1 MSTNTGSADGGN
13 VVVEVGQ
20 ILSGNVVFQGGL
32 FNRGLLSPGNSPG
45 MVNVSEF
52 TQGSEG
58 TTLIEI
64 GGTAGPGIDPNGWDQ
79 INVSGLARLG
89 GTVEIQLY
97 GGFVPSLGNSFQIF
111 TWTSVEGEFANWL
124 GTASIPGHPTWS
136 FKPNYSATGLTLT
149 VVETPALTGEATGA
163 INTGLGT
170 LANVSNALE
179 GLEAFA
185 ESIPMVGTSVASL
198 IDPQTAILNAVQAR
212 ISSLLA
218 TLPRVSQV
226 TSAIEGWDGTNYAGF
241 TAEVKGVLGHYGS
254 SGAEPVWWDI
264 NLELSPAAANRS
276 LQNLVGAVFGA
287 MFTGTPTVNVS
298 SAVVLD
304 ISFGYASG
312 TGFFV
317 GVRSI
322 GLRARI
328 NATGLSGFGFSFN
341 TPGGPQSLNVNGGSI
356 NLDAAVLATPDDS
369 ILTGGRITQTT
380 LSGLTAS
387 NIGNAFNLNKIGTLD
402 AALPLTGSL
411 SFAGFSLSGTYVV
424 RIQSDDLFTRAPE
437 LSLGVASTL
446 TIMGQTLTGTFTFR
460 NTGTQTVLEAENVSF
475 QLGAGAS
482 RVLSVQNGSGKFA
495 LIGSDLAG
503 VLTLDFALG
512 PAIPNITLS
521 ATGLSLALNTS
532 ESAVSEIGGTI
543 VDLPAGRYYRVR
555 GHGIIG
561 LTTPQASLEG
571 DFAFEPRD
579 ADSNPGNGYEEV
591 AVGVANLSFGFG
603 DGTNPILNVTNGT
616 GAFVF
621 RSQGIVG
628 SASATVAFA
637 VSSLGLSG
645 SFSVSLNNSNT
656 AYNQTFN
663 VNGTT
668 VTVNVPAGP
677 FLRVGATSASITVQG
692 IGVTGNFT
700 FERTQTTTGG
710 EWVVTVAATG
720 LSLNL
725 GATASN
731 LLNVTGGS
739 GAFIIT
745 STSLAGTASAT
756 VSLNV
761 PGVTLGGSFAVNINN
776 STSAVSET
784 VNVGASTITIDLP
797 AGPYLRVSGTGVS
810 LGFLGTALTGN
821 FTFEQRTS
829 QSGARMITVSASS
842 VSLNF
847 GTSLLTADNGNG
859 FFAINDAGIAGKGAI
874 TVHVNAFGTGF
885 SHTFDWAFNTTGSS
899 VNQVFGNPTALDLPA
914 GPFNKLDSGP
924 TPITINVPI
933 GSYTQSISGRFIIT
947 LVNGTPGYLA
957 VAASDVSATIGSG
970 TIGLQVSQGSGAFV
984 IYSSGIAGEVKVQSA
999 SLNNADVLNITA
1011 QNLKLQLNNTGADVG
1026 DSSPVVVPI
1035 NDNPADNVSIKF
1047 VGPYYHNYLAV
1058 AGTAEITG
1066 IVGAI
1071 TLGGNFVIERAQ
1083 IDTNGDSIPESVFK
1097 LGVTDLHFSLNAGSL
1112 SVVSFDHGTGA
1123 MVLSSAGLAADADL
1137 QFETGLVQL
1146 SGTIRLKLNTTGAAV
1161 NNTSVTTPG
1170 GTRVLSLASGKYVQ
1184 VSVDGHLHIG
1194 SFALPFQLVVKV
1206 ADGNVEFRRASDNV
1220 LLVAVDSAGN
1230 FTLGPPLAAIANFD
1244 FAKASPIEWVVLLRQ
1259 LGQWF
1264 DSIRDSSLFDVEIPF
1279 TGGKTIGEAFDWSQ
1293 LFLDSI
1299 YKYMVSIEL
1308 QSRSMFD
1315 TTVNEGPLDATHGRL
1330 KIQLGEEPSVI
1341 LSIKDTVGD
1350 TNKRDGNELVT
1361 LINSAIAAA
1370 ALGGR
1375 LVARTN
1381 KDKRVVI
1388 ALTEN
1393 EIAKGTTLALVEA
1406 DDAVAALGFEP
1417 GNGLLVE
1424 RWSTEDF
1431 FSAMADVLNDGA
1443 LDGDGGAVYDPKQRV
1458 YTYLLD
1464 LTANYNTND
1473 LFGSSTLPF
1482 KFDISL
1488 GPIGSAALEGA
1499 LEFSAT
1505 VGFQLT
1511 LGFDLGAA
1519 EVPRVFTSGMVP
1531 VPANGK
1537 LSADAHF
1544 GIYLN
1549 EAEPNPTG
1557 SFSTLFPITLPLG
1570 LTSGNNSIENLAED
1584 LNQVFATVS
1593 YAGGKLSDVIIA
1605 QKAGNGLAISAKP
1618 DKLGIINRI
1627 IVISPKNDP
1636 FATEMGFGME
1646 AVDLNPVND
1655 PLDES
1660 DHIFVSIATSP
1671 MKGLFI
1677 DDAKLTGALSINT
1690 TAAGIK
1696 GSINFGFVEIS
1707 TSGGAFGTLAYDGV
1721 TPAPISATLSIENQ
1735 TTGEKRFYINELL
1748 ANTSSNNISNLGPAF
1763 DFDGSLLARLA
1774 NISVGG
1780 LGFSFPLGSNPEIS
1794 IWIPDIK
1801 ELNYNA
1807 NPYDPATNNKGI
1819 FLTYPNLGNLEN
1831 FTSINF
1837 TQIVKALK
1845 MIADTLSQLSA
1856 FSFLDEPLPFVN
1868 VSVNDMLD
1876 YASKFADLIDAAAS
1890 SGSQSSLQKTLAE
1903 LERQIELLFNLNPDT
1918 LTVSLDEN
1926 GAPAA
1931 SLVTAGGSATTKSSL
1946 IVNYNGDNNAF
1957 TITAENNGSA
1967 LNGSTIRVVGD
1978 SAITDASA
1986 RVVWDAN
1993 AKRLTIKI
2001 NPGKTTAS
2009 AIVTAINAASS
2020 PWNASLAPPDGSG
2033 PNTGNGTIT
2042 TVALKFSFVFSTAYA
2057 NSLPFQL
2064 DLKDLLGKLA
2074 GDNPTIRSFLDLA
2087 TTLVQIKGEGQIT
2100 VSASAT
2106 LRLDFGLDVSMP
2118 GTAKP
2123 FFYDSTGVNL
2133 LARVTGTNI
2142 NIEASLG
2149 SVFGIF
2155 IKNGRVTLDRD
2166 GDPNTGPPT
2175 DRGAEFILALKKR
2188 SSGRYYFDENWFN
2201 LDNIDLRLE
2210 GGVSAQLPIYAPF
2223 ESTPLSGSA
2232 DNNGDGYP
2240 DNYLVIEIPDL
2251 VTLFI
2256 SEAVSTRAAGSQKT
2270 VKFAGLNN
2278 DILVKSDGTYVD
2290 YKIVFLDTLSG
2301 NNANA
2306 SFNTGTNTL
2315 TVNIDAGV
2323 TTAAVALNAIKT
2335 ATGAAGHFAPSALT
2349 ADDDGNPATTTNN
2362 GTGKLEKV
2370 FIVTPNFSSLFD
2382 GLEICDVIANS
2393 LDEILAGLD
2402 KLLGWIEDGLNEIV
2416 FNTDLPL
2423 VGKGL
2428 KGAANFISDFRNGL
2442 LRELREEI
2450 DAAGGNGLT
2459 AMENAIKKAL
2469 WNSLGPGGLNWL
2481 VDYETGDPL
2490 DVSAGFSQLDV
2501 TLDCETGLKVNI
2513 RIAKSVALLDTTQN
2527 PIDFD
2532 IGVPGFGLEVDGNVV
2547 VSLGFDLKFGFGVDL
2562 TNGFYFNTSAP
2573 ASDPELKIYF
2583 RAEIPG
2589 LHAAGQLLFLQLD
2602 VMDDTNSP
2610 SFFEGAFEVDLA
2622 DPNHDNKLTM
2632 AELFSSG
2639 TRFKDII
2646 HAVLGAEADVNLN
2659 LIASFGGNT
2668 AFPRVLADFHLGW
2681 TFDTNQG
2688 AGDPQIAFTNIRLD
2702 LGTFISDFLGPI
2714 LKEIRK
2720 VTEPVQPIIDIVTAR
2735 LPVISDLAGQTITL
2749 LDLAE
2754 VFGLLEPSTVDFIQ
2768 GVLDVVKLINKL
2780 EGLGEG
2786 TILIPFGSFNLL
2798 EGSDGRRTNIQ
2809 ALENIAGR
2817 TMDDIATMAAAAT
2830 SSGASSTYTSAVSSF
2845 ASDVGSLK
2853 NFSIPIFD
2861 NPAELFNLFIGEPVR
2876 LIEWRMPTFKF
2887 KFTYTQKIP
2896 IYPPLYAQF
2905 GGTIGADINIGFGYD
2920 TYGIQK
2926 YISSEDKNWVD
2937 ILDGFYVLDFDAS
2950 GNERPELRLYGELF
2964 AGASINLVIVEAGVR
2979 GGLGFELT
2987 FDLNDVNDDGK
2998 VRVSEII
3005 ANAQQDPRCIFDIAG
3020 RIYLFLE
3027 AFLKIDLF
3035 FFSIDKTWRFAEIT
3049 LFSFEITCP
3058 QPVLAEFSGTDLLIN
3073 IGKRAPDRL
3082 EIDTTDGSE
3091 TFIIK
3096 HTGGTAGDETVE
3108 VQWANYKQTFE
3119 HVGRIV
3125 VPDAGQ
3131 GDDYLDFRGVLS
3143 TVEVHGGPGDDT
3155 IFLGDGKDSKAFGDD
3170 GNDTI
3175 TASSNTDVT
3184 GVEIHGGAGNDI
3196 LVAGPTAIKIWGDA
3210 GNDTITG
3217 SPEADELYGDDGTGT
3232 SSDGNDTIDAGDGDD
3247 FVCGGLGN
3255 DTIEGGPGNDWIR
3268 GDGGNDII
3276 RGSRGDDILEGG
3288 PGDDKLYGSS
3298 GNDLLLG
3305 GAGSDWANG
3314 HGGIDLLVG
3323 DDDPANPIAI
3333 NGLPITQSNLV
3344 AIRAVIA
3351 AIPTNGITV
3360 RNIPGGTSSAVGN
3373 DILIGGGNV
3382 DVLFGGPGND
3392 FLYGGNFLN
3401 NGETEPI
3408 EEDDNDFFDGG
3419 PGDDTIFGDDSMG
3432 KTGDRDTGIAI
3443 QSAIFF
3449 DLNKNGIKDA
3459 DELGFGGVTVT
3470 LYRNDNLFIGETK
3483 TDVDGSFKFTGLDP
3497 DRYYMTFSSVAGM
3510 NFITQFGGS
3519 APDAESASNDS
3530 DVYPTGPLK
3539 GRTPDFQLTFDET
3552 ERNVTAGYE
3561 GDPLVSINDVSVAEG
3576 NSGQTT
3582 VTLTVTLSG
3591 PQRTTVTLDYRT
3603 EDGNDPVDQY
3613 RNATAASGDYI
3624 ATSGTLTFA
3633 PGETSKTINVV
3644 VLGDVTYEPHQQFR
3658 VILSNP
3664 STGIKLPATPET
3676 TALVTIT
3683 NDDPVPAISIADY
3696 VPPST
3701 LLANG
3706 QRVYIVPENTTA
3718 EFIVSLSNP
3727 SEYEISVWYLVDSDY
3742 SCACGENPAKP
3753 YPAFSDGDYVQPA
3766 PAKITFKPG
3775 EMFKSVKVQYRDD
3788 DLDEPDERI
3797 YVDLFNPA
3805 YARIND
3811 GRAYGI
3817 IPDDDKP
3824 VSVSIHKPG
3833 EPLVFSTTVDE
3844 GDWGYTSVSIELSLS
3859 KVSGHK
3865 ITVSY
3870 ATSPGTAVEAVY
3882 KDDPGNGPDYEPNPN
3897 DSMPESQQTIVFE
3910 PGELSRTIRV
3920 KVFGDT
3926 RREPDEIFFVNL
3938 INADNADIAA
3948 NPPLESNHYTIT
3960 IKNDDSFTHDVGP
3973 WSVFFGSLGYEVQEP
3988 DSGVAY
3994 ANITIHRTPGSSQPV
4009 AVFYTTNGT
4018 ATAGADYGALFR
4030 QLVYFAGNETTKVV
4044 RIPIY
4049 ADDLSEGDE
4058 TVFLY
4063 LRNPTG
4069 GNVRAAPDTA
4079 TLTIHDADVPV
4090 VSVHAP
4096 VLGVFYDDVDNVWKL
4111 VRGVNEGTG
4120 AGSTTAQ
4127 FTISLDKPAPP
4138 GGVTV
4143 DWATVR
4149 STALAAYDYT
4159 SASGTAFIPEGDT
4172 NTTVD
4177 VTITRDAEPELTEQ
4191 FYLRLSNPVRAT
4203 LSEKKSI
4210 AACPIYDDDL
4220 YPVEGM
4226 VFYDTNGNGFLD
4238 IGEKGIADVSVTITW
4253 TENGVQKQTTVKTG
4267 KGANA
4272 GKYTANVHLGQVS
4285 ISVDGTTVKSPYQDE
4300 SWPLLTFPLFG
4311 SGAYTTTTNNEV
4323 QTERFDGVSGI
4334 SPFTPVGYKNSFSLT
4349 LPEKAKAV
4357 GRGGTDD
4364 TIFGGP
4370 GNDTI
4375 DAGAG
4380 DDHVIGGHWQTATD
4394 TNMPV
4399 NKTAYDATVVTV
4411 TKDTD
4416 LHAVY
4421 GLPAGTQLH
4430 PIYDSGP
4437 VFSVTPQ
4444 LFPGSISG
4452 EIWLDKNGN
4461 NVQNAA
4467 DTLFTEGVLVVLLDA
4482 VGNPVNAVFS
4492 TDGKYSFTNLFV
4504 DPDHPTAQTKYVVQF
4519 ELPDGYTFVEPNQGD
4534 PDPDKDTTGTDSD
4547 AEFVNRTRAIAISAA
4562 SPTKSS
4568 IDAGVISTSALIL
4581 GSTYQFNRGT
4591 YSVSEVKPGY
4601 VEIIVTRK
4609 DTSVPGVV
4617 VVKTHDGTGPNGA
4630 KSSPDTTRNYEATTG
4645 ILVFDIGEQVKTLR
4659 IPVFNRQLGFTEF
4672 RYFTLT
4678 LNDATGRPYDTATVY
4693 IVGEANPTIT
4703 DDDNIQGGADWDI
4716 ILGDSGNIPG
4726 YAVVAEYADI
4736 GAPAKLGH
4744 IRLFGGPGND
4754 TIDAGIGA
4762 DYIDG
4767 QLGDDVLAG
4776 GDGVDIVIG
4785 SLGDD
4790 RITVGQGDD
4799 DIRGDHGKDTVV
4811 SVRSVPGIVLSPT
4824 SLVHQQIQLGSY
4836 VTLNEHILH
4845 DTFEV
4850 AELTGDSQANRF
4862 ELQNWTTTA
4871 FIAGAGG
4878 KDTLVAESNTDM
4890 ILKDASMYEKI
4901 VFAFLYG
4908 FRKDA
4913 SINLPTGVTYHL
4925 SSLENV
4931 ILAGGA
4937 ASNTINAAGY
4947 SRPVTFVATPGNDTY
4962 IGGSS
4967 NDTFKFVADSP
4978 LDTITI
4984 TGNGGADTLDFTD
4997 TASGLIV
5004 HLETLNSSQNIN
5016 GNLTLILKDYIENVT
5031 GGSGN
5036 DKLYGN
5042 ALDNVLIGGPGDD
5055 LLAGGPGSEIYVF
5068 DTDVAWGMETIVE
5081 QMSDSGTDVLDFS
5094 PTTSQRINLNMG
5106 ILDAFQSVNLNLQ
5119 LKLVGEGIEEVFGG
5133 ALDDIIRGNGNN
5145 NILHGGAGNDLLDG
5159 KGGDDILDGGPG
5171 NDTLIGGEGTD
5182 TIDGAANANFTLTN
5196 KKLVRGTEEDSLDS
5210 IEIANLT
5217 GGSGANSFTLTGWTG
5232 TGSINGAG
5240 GIDTIIWEADAN
5252 FVLTDASVEMTIG
5265 ATSTSMTLSSVE
5277 RATLVGGQSA
5287 NTLNASGF
5295 SGRATLIGN
5304 EGNDTLIGGSGADI
5318 LRGGPG
5324 NDALTGNRGN
5334 DILDGGAGD
5343 NSISEDLSAATW
5355 NVSFVL
5361 QNNLLFITQHDPAP
5375 FPTDD
5380 SITEVDTLIGIE
5392 TASIIGSS
5400 KDDSFDV
5407 SGWTAGSLVIQ
5418 AAGGNDTVKLNIPS
5432 PKDPSQHGSSATITN
5447 SGVTFT
5453 NSESLIFFDS
5463 VEQAIITGTADDDT
5477 IDASAF
5483 TGTALIYGK
5492 AGNDIIIPG
5501 PGANWLEGGD
5511 GNDTFIFLQDGQ
5523 AGMDINV
5530 VVGGNSDGSD
5540 NGIDTLDLSAFS
5552 LDLTIDLSILGATQ
5566 TAATDELLLYFVL
5579 PDIENIIGGAGD
5591 DMLIGNDLDN
5601 TFTGGP
5607 GENFI
5612 HGAGGKNTIVE
5623 TADTDFT
5630 LTDTEITIAGVSTT
5644 LFNIQKAVL
5653 TGGPSDNSIDASG
5666 FTGQTTLIGLGGNDF
5681 LSGGAGADTL
5691 IGGAGDDILS
5701 GNAGNDVYQ
5710 FNVDEP
5716 LGADFIL
5723 ESPGAAFGS
5732 DTLDFSPST
5741 TSGVTIDL
5749 SLTTQQTVHPTNLKL
5764 TLSDATSI
5772 ERLIGTANPDI
5783 LIGNSVDNIFVG
5795 GLGDDTI
5802 IGNGGAHDTIWE
5814 TRDANFKLSDA
5825 SLQIGA
5831 ESDTLIDIHNAILVG
5846 GKSNNIIDATEF
5858 SGVAWL
5864 FGMDGNDT
5872 LYGGSGDDILVGGN
5886 GDDTLRGNGGND
5898 NLSGGRG
5905 NDTYIFDLS
5914 FDQGKDTLL
5923 ELPLEGYADTLV
5935 GIGLS
5940 GLVVDLHTAAPQN
5953 FPNLELTLLLP
5964 STVEF
5969 SF

>member
-1 MSTNTGSADGGN
+1 MFNA
-13 VVVEVGQ
+13 
-20 ILSGNVVFQGGL
+20 GL
-32 FNRGLLSPGNSPG
+32 VSPGNSPG
-45 MVNVSEF
+45 VVNVSEF

-89 GTVEIQLY
+89 GTVQIQLY
-97 GGFVPSLGNSFQIF
+97 GGFVPSLGNSFLIF
-111 TWTSVEGEFANWL
+111 TWTTAEGEFANWL

-136 FKPNYSATGLTLT
+136 FKPTYSATGLTLT
-149 VVETPALTGEATGA
+149 VVETPALTGDATGA
-163 INTGLGT
+163 INAGLGT

-179 GLEAFA
+179 GLGAFA
-185 ESIPMVGTSVASL
+185 ESIPMIGTGVASL
-198 IDPQTAILNAVQAR
+198 IDPQTAILNAIQGR

-226 TSAIEGWDGTNYAGF
+226 TSSIEGWDGTNYAGF
-241 TAEVKGVLGHYGS
+241 TADVKGVLGHYGS

-264 NLELSPAAANRS
+264 NLELSPAAVNRS
-276 LQNLVGAVFGA
+276 LQDVLGGVFGA
-287 MFTGTPTVNVS
+287 MFNGSPTVNVS

-304 ISFGYASG
+304 ISFGYESG

-341 TPGGPQSLNVNGGSI
+341 TPGGTQSLNVNGGSI
-356 NLDAAVLATPDDS
+356 NLDAAVLATPDES
-369 ILTGGRITQTT
+369 ILTGGRITQST
-380 LSGLTAS
+380 LAGLGAS

-402 AALPLTGSL
+402 AVLPLTGSL

-424 RIQSDDLFTRAPE
+424 YVQSDDLFTRAPE

-475 QLGAGAS
+475 QLGAGTR
-482 RVLSVQNGSGKFA
+482 RVLSVQNGFGTFA
-495 LIGSDLAG
+495 LIGGDLAG

-521 ATGLSLALNTS
+521 ATGLTLALNTS
-532 ESAVSEIGGTI
+532 ESAVSEIAGTT
-543 VDLPAGRYYRVR
+543 VNLPAGRYYRVR
-555 GHGIIG
+555 GHGLIG

-603 DGTNPILNVTNGT
+603 DGTNPILSVTNGT

-628 SASATVAFA
+628 SASATVALA
-637 VSSLGLSG
+637 VSGLGLSG

-656 AYNQTFN
+656 AYNQTLN
-663 VNGTT
+663 VNGTS

-677 FLRVGATSASITVQG
+677 FLRVSATSASLTVQG

-710 EWVVTVAATG
+710 EWVVTVAASG

-725 GATASN
+725 GATANN
-731 LLNVTGGS
+731 LLSVTGGS

-745 STSLAGTASAT
+745 ATSLAGTAGAT

-761 PGVTLGGSFAVNINN
+761 PGVTIGGSFAVSINN

-784 VNVGASTITIDLP
+784 VSVGASTVTIDLP

-810 LGFLGTALTGN
+810 LGFLGATLTGN

-829 QSGARMITVSASS
+829 QSGSRMITVTANS
-842 VSLNF
+842 VSFNF

-859 FFAINDAGIAGKGAI
+859 FFAINDAGIAGKGSI

-885 SHTFDWAFNTTGSS
+885 SHTFDWAFNTMGNA

-933 GSYTQSISGRFIIT
+933 DGDTQSISISGRFIIT
-947 LVNGTPGYLA
+947 LVNGTPGYLT
-957 VAASDVSATIGSG
+957 VAASDVSALIGSG

-999 SLNNADVLNITA
+999 SLSGAGVLNITA

-1026 DSSPVVVPI
+1026 NPSPVVVPI
-1035 NDNPADNVSIKF
+1035 NDNPADNVSIRF

-1066 IVGAI
+1066 ILEAI

-1083 IDTNGDSIPESVFK
+1083 IDTNGDSTLESVFK
-1097 LGVTDLHFSLNAGSL
+1097 LGVTDLHLSLNAGSL

-1146 SGTIRLKLNTTGAAV
+1146 SGTIGLKLNTTGAAV
-1161 NNTSVTTPG
+1161 NASVTTPN
-1170 GTRVLSLASGKYVQ
+1170 GTRALSLSSGNYVQ
-1184 VSVDGHLHIG
+1184 IAVDGHIHIG
-1194 SFALPFQLVVKV
+1194 SVALPFQLIVKV
-1206 ADGNVEFRRASDNV
+1206 AGDTVEFRRAGDNV

-1264 DSIRDSSLFDVEIPF
+1264 DSLRDSSLFDVEIPF
-1279 TGGKTIGEAFDWSQ
+1279 TGGKTLGDAFDWSK

-1299 YKYMVSIEL
+1299 YKYMVSVEL

-1315 TTVNEGPLDATHGRL
+1315 TTVNEGTLGDDDTSGEHHGIL
-1330 KIQLGEEPSVI
+1330 TIQLGEEPAVTLLI
-1341 LSIKDTVGD
+1341 QDDVGD
-1350 TNKRDGNELVT
+1350 NNTRDGNELVT
-1361 LINSAIAAA
+1361 LINTAIGAA
-1370 ALGGR
+1370 ALSGR
-1375 LVARTN
+1375 VVARIN

-1388 ALTEN
+1388 ALTED
-1393 EIAKGTTLALVEA
+1393 EIAKGTTLTLVEA
-1406 DDAVAALGFEP
+1406 DAAAAALGFEP
-1417 GNGLLVE
+1417 GTGVLVE
-1424 RWSTEDF
+1424 RWSTEGF
-1431 FSAMADVLNDGA
+1431 FSAMADILNDGT
-1443 LDGDGGAVYDPKQRV
+1443 LDGDGGAVYDPRQNV
-1458 YTYLLD
+1458 YTYLLN
-1464 LTANYNTND
+1464 LTKQYGTSD
-1473 LFGSSTLPF
+1473 LFGSPTLPF
-1482 KFDISL
+1482 NFDISL
-1488 GPIGSAALEGA
+1488 GPIGSAALNGA
-1499 LEFSAT
+1499 LEFTAT
-1505 VGFQLT
+1505 VGFQIT

-1549 EAEPNPTG
+1549 EAEPIPTA
-1557 SFSTLFPITLPLG
+1557 SYSTLFPITLPLG

-1677 DDAKLTGALSINT
+1677 QDATLTGALSINT
-1690 TAAGIK
+1690 TAAGIN

-1721 TPAPISATLSIENQ
+1721 TTAPISATLSIENQ

-1748 ANTSSNNISNLGPAF
+1748 SNTSSNNISNLGPAF
-1763 DFDGSLLARLA
+1763 EFGGSLLARLA

-1780 LGFSFPLGSNPEIS
+1780 LGFTFPLGSNPEIS
-1794 IWIPDIK
+1794 IWIPDIT
-1801 ELNYNA
+1801 ELNYNS
-1807 NPYDPATNNKGI
+1807 NPYDPETNNKGI
-1819 FLTYPNLGNLEN
+1819 FLTYPNLGNLDN
-1831 FTSINF
+1831 FTNLNF
-1837 TQIVKALK
+1837 TQIIKALN

-1868 VSVNDMLD
+1868 ISVNDMLD

-1903 LERQIELLFNLNPDT
+1903 LEHQIEVLFNLNPNT

-1931 SLVTAGGSATTKSSL
+1931 SLVTAGGSATAKSSL

-1957 TITAENNGSA
+1957 TITAKDNGSG

-2020 PWNASLAPPDGSG
+2020 PWNASLAPPDPSG
-2033 PNTGNGTIT
+2033 TNTGQGTIT

-2100 VSASAT
+2100 VSASAALT
-2106 LRLDFGLDVSMP
+2106 LDFGFDVSTP

-2123 FFYDSTGVNL
+2123 FFYDSTGVDL
-2133 LARVTGTNI
+2133 LAKVTGTNI

-2155 IKNGRVTLDRD
+2155 IKNGRVTLDKD
-2166 GDPNTGPPT
+2166 GDPDTGPPN
-2175 DRGAEFILALKKR
+2175 DRGAVFRLGLNKR

-2201 LDNIDLRLE
+2201 LDSIDLRLE
-2210 GGVSAQLPIYAPF
+2210 GGVSAQLPIFAPL
-2223 ESTPLSGSA
+2223 ESSPLSGSA
-2232 DNNGDGYP
+2232 DNNTDGYP

-2256 SEAVSTRAAGSQKT
+2256 SEAVSTRATGSQKT

-2278 DILVKSDGTYVD
+2278 DILVKSDGTYTD
-2290 YKIVFLDTLSG
+2290 FKIIFLDTLSG

-2306 SFNTGTNTL
+2306 SFNTATNTL

-2323 TTAAVALNAIKT
+2323 TTATVALNAIKT
-2335 ATGAAGHFAPSALT
+2335 ATGAAGHFAPTEL
-2349 ADDDGNPATTTNN
+2349 ADDDGNPTTTSND
-2362 GTGKLEKV
+2362 GTGKLEKL

-2382 GLEICDVIANS
+2382 GLQICDVIANS

-2428 KGAANFISDFRNGL
+2428 KGAANFISNFRNGL
-2442 LRELREEI
+2442 LRELQQEI
-2450 DAAGGNGLT
+2450 EAAGGNGLT

-2513 RIAKSVALLDTTQN
+2513 RIAKSIALLDTTEN

-2573 ASDPELKIYF
+2573 ASDPELRIYF

-2602 VMDDTNSP
+2602 VMDDSDSP

-2681 TFDTNQG
+2681 TFDTNNG
-2688 AGDPQIAFTNIRLD
+2688 AGDPQISFTNIRLD

-2735 LPVISDLAGQTITL
+2735 LPVISDLAGQKITL

-2754 VFGLLEPSTVDFIQ
+2754 LFGLLEPSTVDFIQ
-2768 GVLDVVKLINKL
+2768 GVLDVVSLINKL

-2809 ALENIAGR
+2809 ALENIASR
-2817 TMDDIATMAAAAT
+2817 TMDEIAAAAAAAT
-2830 SSGASSTYTSAVSSF
+2830 ASGASSTYTSAVSGF
-2845 ASDVGSLK
+2845 VSDVGSLS

-2876 LIEWRMPTFKF
+2876 LVEWRMPTFKF
-2887 KFTYTQKIP
+2887 KFNYTQKIP

-2950 GNERPELRLYGELF
+2950 GNEQPELRLYGELF
-2964 AGASINLVIVEAGVR
+2964 AGASINLVIVEAGVK

-3005 ANAQQDPRCIFDIAG
+3005 ANAQQDPRCIFDISG
-3020 RIYLFLE
+3020 KIYLFLE

-3058 QPVLAEFSGTDLLIN
+3058 QPVLAERSGTDLLIN
-3073 IGKRAPDRL
+3073 IGSRAPNRL
-3082 EIDTTDGSE
+3082 EIDTSDSSE

-3096 HTGGTAGDETVE
+3096 HTGGDAGDETVE

-3119 HVGRIV
+3119 HVGHIV
-3125 VPDAGQ
+3125 VSDAGQ

-3143 TVEVHGGPGDDT
+3143 TVEVHGGSGNDT

-3175 TASSNTDVT
+3175 TASPNTDVT

-3232 SSDGNDTIDAGDGDD
+3232 SSDGDDTIDAGDGNDL
-3247 FVCGGLGN
+3247 VRGGLGN

-3268 GDGGNDII
+3268 GDGGNDIV
-3276 RGSRGDDILEGG
+3276 RGSRGDDFLEGG
-3288 PGDDKLYGSS
+3288 TGDDKLYGSS

-3305 GAGSDWANG
+3305 GGGSDWANG
-3314 HGGIDLLVG
+3314 HGGIDLLIG
-3323 DDDPANPIAI
+3323 DDDPANPATI
-3333 NGLPITQSNLV
+3333 NSLPITQTNLD
-3344 AIRAVIA
+3344 AIRTAIA
-3351 AIPTNGITV
+3351 AIPTNGITL
-3360 RNIPGGTSSAVGN
+3360 RNIPGDTSTAIGN
-3373 DILIGGGNV
+3373 DILIGGGNI
-3382 DVLFGGPGND
+3382 DVLFGGPGDD

-3419 PGDDTIFGDDSMG
+3419 PGNDSIFGDDSMG

-3449 DLNKNGIKDA
+3449 DLNKNGLKDA

-3470 LYRNDNLFIGETK
+3470 LYRNDDLLIGSTK

-3510 NFITQFGGS
+3510 NFIAGGS
-3519 APDAESASNDS
+3519 APDAESAANDS

-3561 GDPLVSINDVSVAEG
+3561 GDPLVSINDVSVTEG
-3576 NSGQTT
+3576 NTGQTT

-3591 PQRTTVTLDYRT
+3591 PQRTTVTLNYRT
-3603 EDGNDPVDQY
+3603 KDGDAPPASH
-3613 RNATAASGDYI
+3613 RNAIADSGDYI
-3624 ATSGTLTFA
+3624 PTSGTLVFA

-3644 VLGDVTYEPHQQFR
+3644 VLGDITYEEHQQFQ

-3664 STGIKLPATPET
+3664 SAGIKLPTLPET
-3676 TALVTIT
+3676 TALVTII
-3683 NDDPVPAISIADY
+3683 NDDAVPQISIADY

-3706 QRVYIVPENTTA
+3706 QRVYTVPENTTA

-3727 SEYEISVWYLVDSDY
+3727 SEYDVTVWYLVDSDY

-3753 YPAFSDGDYVQPA
+3753 YPAYLDGDYNQPA
-3766 PAKITFKPG
+3766 PAEITFKAG
-3775 EMFKSVKVQYRDD
+3775 EMFKSIKVHYRDD

-3805 YARIND
+3805 YARISD

-3817 IPDDDKP
+3817 IPDDDAP

-3833 EPLVFSTTVDE
+3833 EPLVFSTAINE
-3844 GDWGYTSVSIELSLS
+3844 GSWGYTSVPIEVSLS

-3882 KDDPGNGPDYEPNPN
+3882 TDDPGNGPDYEPSPN
-3897 DSMPESQQTIVFE
+3897 DSMPKSQQTIVFA
-3910 PGELSRTIRV
+3910 PGELTRTIRV

-3926 RREPDEIFFVNL
+3926 RREPNETFFVNL

-3948 NPPLESNHYTIT
+3948 NPPNESNHYTIT
-3960 IKNDDSFTHDVGP
+3960 INNDDAFTHDIGP
-3973 WSVFFGSLGYEVQEP
+3973 WSVFFGSLDYEVQEP
-3988 DSGVAY
+3988 DSGIAY

-4018 ATAGADYGALFR
+4018 ATAGADYGELFR

-4090 VSVHAP
+4090 VSIRAP
-4096 VLGVFYDDVDNVWKL
+4096 LIGIFYDDVEKRFKV
-4111 VRGVNEGTG
+4111 VYGVNEGTG
-4120 AGSTTAQ
+4120 PGSTTAK

-4149 STALAAYDYT
+4149 GTALTGDDYT
-4159 SASGTAFIPEGDT
+4159 FASGTASIPENGT
-4172 NTTVD
+4172 TTTVE
-4177 VTITRDAEPELTEQ
+4177 VIITRDADPELTEQ
-4191 FYLRLSNPVRAT
+4191 FYVRLSSPVRAT
-4203 LSEKKSI
+4203 LAKKDFI

-4238 IGEKGIADVSVTITW
+4238 IGENGIADVSVTITW
-4253 TENGVQKQTTVKTG
+4253 MQSGIHKQTTVKTA
-4267 KGANA
+4267 KGIDA
-4272 GKYTANVHLGQVS
+4272 GKYTANVALGQVS
-4285 ISVDGTTVKSPYQDE
+4285 ISVDGTTVKSPFQDL
-4300 SWPLLTFPLFG
+4300 WPTLLFPLFG
-4311 SGAYTTTTNNEV
+4311 SGSYVTTTNNEV
-4323 QTERFDGVSGI
+4323 QAEKFDGVVGI
-4334 SPFTPVGYKNSFSLT
+4334 SPFTPVGYKNSFSFT

-4394 TNMPV
+4394 SHMPV
-4399 NKTAYDATVVTV
+4399 NNTAYNATVVTV

-4437 VFSVTPQ
+4437 IFSVTPQ
-4444 LFPGSISG
+4444 LFPGAISG
-4452 EIWLDKNGN
+4452 EIWLDGNGN
-4461 NVQNAA
+4461 NVQNLG
-4467 DTLFTEGVLVVLLDA
+4467 DTLFTKGVLVVLLDE

-4492 TDGKYSFTNLFV
+4492 TDGKYLFTNLFV
-4504 DPDHPTAQTKYVVQF
+4504 DSDHPTVETKYVVQF

-4562 SPTKSS
+4562 SPTKTS
-4568 IDAGVISTSALIL
+4568 IDAGVISTSALTL
-4581 GSTYQFNRGT
+4581 GSTYQFSRAT

-4617 VVKTHDGTGPNGA
+4617 VVKTQDGTGPNGA
-4630 KSSPDTTRNYEATTG
+4630 KSSPDPTRNYEAT
-4645 ILVFDIGEQVKTLR
+4645 IAVLVFDVGEQVKTLHIR
-4659 IPVFNRQLGFTEF
+4659 VFNRHLGFTEF

-4693 IVGEANPTIT
+4693 IVGEANPTIS
-4703 DDDNIQGGADWDI
+4703 DDDNIQGGLDWDI

-4726 YAVVAEYADI
+4726 YAVVAEYQDGTGI
-4736 GAPAKLGH
+4736 EPPEKLGH

-4776 GDGVDIVIG
+4776 GDGVDIVMG

-4790 RITVGQGDD
+4790 EITVGQGDD
-4799 DIRGDHGKDTVV
+4799 DIRGDHGKDTVI
-4811 SVRSVPGIVLSPT
+4811 SVRSVAGIVLSPT

-4850 AELTGDSQANRF
+4850 AKLTGDSQANRF
-4862 ELQNWTTTA
+4862 ELKGWATTA
-4871 FIAGAGG
+4871 FIDGAGG
-4878 KDTLVAESNTDM
+4878 NDALVVESDTDM
-4890 ILKDASMYEKI
+4890 ILKDASNYEKI
-4901 VFAFLYG
+4901 VFAYLYG

-4913 SINLPTGVTYHL
+4913 SINLPTSVTYHL

-4931 ILAGGA
+4931 VLTGGDG
-4937 ASNTINAAGY
+4937 SNTINAAGY
-4947 SRPVTFVATPGNDTY
+4947 SRPVTFVATKGNDTY

-4967 NDTFKFVADSP
+4967 NDTFQFLADSP
-4978 LDTITI
+4978 LDTITV
-4984 TGNGGADTLDFTD
+4984 TGNGGADTLDFTG
-4997 TASGLIV
+4997 TVAELIV
-5004 HLETLNSSQNIN
+5004 HLETLNSTQDVN
-5016 GNLTLILKDYIENVT
+5016 GNLTLILKDYLENVT
-5031 GGSGN
+5031 GGFGN

-5055 LLAGGPGSEIYVF
+5055 LLAGGPGNETYVF
-5068 DTDVAWGMETIVE
+5068 DTDLAWGSETIVE
-5081 QMSDSGTDVLDFS
+5081 LLSDPGTDTLDFS
-5094 PTTSQRINLNMG
+5094 PTTGQQINLNMG
-5106 ILDAFQSVNLNLQ
+5106 ILDAFQAVNANLQ

-5133 ALDDIIRGNGNN
+5133 ALNDVIRGNGNN
-5145 NILHGGAGNDLLDG
+5145 NILHGGPGVDLLDG
-5159 KGGDDILDGGPG
+5159 KNGDDILDGGPG
-5171 NDTLIGGEGTD
+5171 NDTLLGGEGTD
-5182 TIDGAANANFTLTN
+5182 RIDESANASFTLTN
-5196 KKLVRGTEEDSLDS
+5196 KKLIRGIEEDSLDS

-5217 GGSGANSFTLTGWTG
+5217 GGPGADSFTLTGWTG
-5232 TGSINGAG
+5232 TGSINGAA
-5240 GIDTIIWEADAN
+5240 GIDTIVWEADAN
-5252 FVLTDASVEMTIG
+5252 FILTDTSLTMTTG
-5265 ATSTSMTLSSVE
+5265 ATSASMTLSSVE
-5277 RATLVGGQSA
+5277 RATLVGGQNDNS
-5287 NTLNASGF
+5287 LDASNF
-5295 SGRATLIGN
+5295 SGRATLVGN

-5324 NDALTGNRGN
+5324 NDTLTGNGGN

-5343 NSISEDLSAATW
+5343 NSIAEDLSAATW
-5355 NVSFVL
+5355 KVSFVL
-5361 QNNLLFITQHDPAP
+5361 QNNLLFITQHDPIP
-5375 FPTDD
+5375 FPIDK
-5380 SITEVDTLIGIE
+5380 SIIDVDTLIGIE
-5392 TASIIGSS
+5392 TAVMVGSAN
-5400 KDDSFDV
+5400 DDSFDV
-5407 SGWTAGSLVIQ
+5407 SGWTTGSLIIQ
-5418 AAGGNDTVKLNIPS
+5418 AAGGTDTVKLNIPT
-5432 PKDPSQHGSSATITN
+5432 PTDPAQPGSSTTITN
-5447 SGVTFT
+5447 SSVTFT
-5453 NSESLIFFDS
+5453 NSDSSIFFDS
-5463 VEQAIITGTADDDT
+5463 VEQAFIVGTANNDT

-5483 TGTALIYGK
+5483 TGTAFIYGK
-5492 AGNDIIIPG
+5492 AGDDIIMPG

-5511 GNDTFIFLQDGQ
+5511 GDDLFIFLQDGQ

-5530 VVGGNSDGSD
+5530 VVGGNSDGTD
-5540 NGIDTLDLSAFS
+5540 NGIDTLDLSAFA
-5552 LDLTIDLSILGATQ
+5552 LDLTIDLSTLGSTQ
-5566 TAATDELLLYFVL
+5566 TAATDELYFYFLL
-5579 PDIENIIGGAGD
+5579 PDIENIIGGSGD
-5591 DMLIGNDLDN
+5591 DMLLGNDLDN

-5607 GENFI
+5607 GGNFI
-5612 HGAGGKNTIVE
+5612 HGAGGTNTIVE
-5623 TADTDFT
+5623 TADADFT

-5644 LFNIQKAVL
+5644 LSSIQKAVL
-5653 TGGPSDNSIDASG
+5653 TGGSSDNTIDASA

-5681 LSGGAGADTL
+5681 LSGGSGNDVL
-5691 IGGAGDDILS
+5691 VGGAGDDILS
-5701 GNAGNDVYQ
+5701 GNGGDDTYR
-5710 FNVDEP
+5710 FNLDDA
-5716 LGADFIL
+5716 LGEDFIL
-5723 ESPGAAFGS
+5723 ESPGAAGGF
-5732 DTLDFSPST
+5732 DTLDFSAT
-5741 TSGVTIDL
+5741 TSTGVIVDL
-5749 SLTTQQTVHPTNLKL
+5749 SLTTQQTVHATNLKL
-5764 TLSDATSI
+5764 TLSDDNAI
-5772 ERLIGTANPDI
+5772 ENIIGTRNADV
-5783 LIGNSVDNIFVG
+5783 LIGNDLNNIFIG
-5795 GLGDDTI
+5795 GLGDDLI
-5802 IGNGGAHDTIWE
+5802 IGNGGTLDTIWE
-5814 TRDANFKLSDA
+5814 TRDANFELSDA
-5825 SLQIGA
+5825 SLRIGT
-5831 ESDTLIDIHNAILVG
+5831 ETDTLIDIRAALLVG
-5846 GKSNNIIDATEF
+5846 GKSNNIIDATMF
-5858 SGVAWL
+5858 SGIASLV
-5864 FGMDGNDT
+5864 GMGGNDT
-5872 LYGGSGDDILVGGN
+5872 LYGGSGNDILVGGA

-5898 NLSGGRG
+5898 SLLGGFG

-5914 FDQGKDTLL
+5914 FDQGEDTLREDAAQGFADTLL
-5923 ELPLEGYADTLV
+5923 
-5935 GIGLS
+5935 GIGPS
-5940 GLVVDLHTAAPQN
+5940 GLTVNLHITTQQL
-5953 FPNLELTLLLP
+5953 FTNLKLTLLVA